1 MFETG
6 RKKGKVLGD
15 YRYSCLINFEREL
28 VLLEAKIRKLI
39 VVGKDFRGVR
49 FFGWKLKLGS

>member
-1 MFETG
+1 MFETR

-49 FFGWKLKLGS
+49 FFGWKLK